1 MFIPRKYFYYAEI
14 THPVSGNIR
23 NHNTRDASLSILEI
37 LSWMRNPIL
46 IPSTPSP
53 GHHSNEFKNY
63 LQHVSIVLRI
73 TIKGLCTRSYKYFW
87 VSLHTIDLYVLYDNY

>member
-46 IPSTPSP
+46 MPTPSP
-53 GHHSNEFKNY
+53 GQCECNDH
-63 LQHVSIVLRI
+63 LQYVSIVLRI